1 MPEKQTANMIRN
13 IVFDLGGVVLNWN
26 PQKVKENFKG
36 NPQLPAYLFESDFFR
51 DYWTEFDRG
60 TVSETEIIRQ
70 MAAFSGHS
78 ETECREL
85 VEFIKHSLTDIPAT
99 VSLIRELA
107 GRGYRLYCLSNMAVE
122 YYDYLKEREVFRY
135 FEGRIISGL
144 VKAVKPEEEIYRML
158 LERYSLDPQE
168 TLFIDDLE
176 KNIEAARQLGFR
188 TVHFTDREQGYASI
202 REMLEKDKQTE

>member
-1 MPEKQTANMIRN
+1 MIKN
-13 IVFDLGGVVLNWN
+13 IVFDLGGVVLDWN
-26 PQKVKENFKG
+26 PEKVKENFGG
-36 NPQLPAYLFESDFFR
+36 NPQLPVFLFQGGFFR

-60 TVSETEIIRQ
+60 TVNEAEIIRQ
-70 MAAFSGHS
+70 MAAFSGYP

-99 VSLIRELA
+99 VALIRELA
-107 GRGYRLYCLSNMAVE
+107 AQGYRLYCLSNMSVE

-135 FEGRIISGL
+135 FDGQVISGL
-144 VKAVKPEEEIYRML
+144 VKAVKPEERIYRIL
-158 LERYSLDPQE
+158 LERYALDPHE

-188 TVHFTDREQGYASI
+188 TVHFTDRNQGYASI
-202 REMLEKDKQTE
+202 REIIGEDK